1 MINLFRFLFEKKVF
15 GVSSWIGDRFGIK
28 ASWIRLL
35 FIYAS
40 FTNVLTV
47 LFYLIMVFIL
57 KLSNHFKYKKRK
69 SVFDL

>member
-15 GVSSWIGDRFGIK
+15 GVSAWIGEHFGIK
-28 ASWIRLL
+28 ASWIRLF

-57 KLSNHFKYKKRK
+57 KLRNHFKYKKRK